1 MDGLPG
7 GTSGEARPR
16 LRRRLRICAYFLPV
30 LTAAVRLAARAGAW
44 RCGVVLR
51 PLAPAMQE
59 VSDTGADALEGLL
72 VDLGRRTERHGKI
85 TL

>member
-59 VSDTGADALEGLL
+59 VSDTGADALEGFIVGLNCS
-72 VDLGRRTERHGKI
+72 
-85 TL
+85 